1 MAASRD
7 DILRQALAL
16 PEHDRAD
23 LIRALI
29 ESLDTEA
36 DEGVEE
42 AWRVEIERRA
52 QELDSGTVES
62 IPWEVVRAR
71 LARAPRG

>member
-1 MAASRD
+1 MAVSRD

-16 PEHDRAD
+16 PERDRAD
-23 LIRALI
+23 LIAALI
-29 ESLDTEA
+29 DSLDAEA

-42 AWRVEIERRA
+42 AWRTEIERRA
-52 QELDSGTVES
+52 RELDSGTVES
-62 IPWEVVRAR
+62 IPWEVVKSR